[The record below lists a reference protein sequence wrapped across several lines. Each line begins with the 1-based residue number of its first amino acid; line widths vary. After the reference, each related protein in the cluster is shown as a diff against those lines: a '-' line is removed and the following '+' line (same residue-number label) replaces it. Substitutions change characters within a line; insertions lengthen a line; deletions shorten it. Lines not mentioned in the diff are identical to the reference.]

1 MKPKPTLPSLELE
14 RRAFWAGVQA
24 GIKWAQPSAKWKK
37 LYTQVWGTQR
47 EALARINPTAPPL
60 YHSIPSKFPTARSQY
75 DGVDYEYKSRITCSG
90 AECRGD
96 AYPRHM
102 NPEFWGWIEWD

>member
-24 GIKWAQPSAKWKK
+24 GIR
-37 LYTQVWGTQR
+37 WGTQR